1 MASASL
7 RPLAP
12 SSPFPFI
19 PRLLLFPLSYSVS
32 GLTSSPL
39 LGPPLYCI
47 VQTLVCVLSL
57 ASGLTTIVT
66 GFGLTTIIFRSFIP
80 HYSLMFSSKF
90 FTAAAVAAFS
100 LTASSVAEVTE
111 GSITPATYVPGG
123 NSNLVMYWV
132 SAW

>member
-1 MASASL
+1 
-7 RPLAP
+7 
-12 SSPFPFI
+12 
-19 PRLLLFPLSYSVS
+19 
-32 GLTSSPL
+32 
-39 LGPPLYCI
+39 
-47 VQTLVCVLSL
+47 
-57 ASGLTTIVT
+57 
-66 GFGLTTIIFRSFIP
+66 
-80 HYSLMFSSKF
+80 MFSSKF